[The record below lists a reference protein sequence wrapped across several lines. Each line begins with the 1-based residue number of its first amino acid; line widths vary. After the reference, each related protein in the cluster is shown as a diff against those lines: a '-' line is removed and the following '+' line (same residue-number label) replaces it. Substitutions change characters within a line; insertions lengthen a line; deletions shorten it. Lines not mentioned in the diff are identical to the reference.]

1 MFIASASF
9 FLLLS
14 IFFFLFTCFFLSF
27 SFPSLLSSLSFFF
40 YSFLLLLFLPSS
52 FLFSFFSV
60 FFLISFNIIEFSHS
74 LIAPFSFRLAM
85 QHFQRRQCET
95 NAPPLS
101 IIEAVQIK
109 TKSPCCF
116 VSIISM
122 SPVNSLFFIL
132 PLISYEFLWLVVQV
146 FISL

>member
-1 MFIASASF
+1 MLFP
-9 FLLLS
+9 
-14 IFFFLFTCFFLSF
+14 FFFFPFFIVISF
-27 SFPSLLSSLSFFF
+27 FFF

-95 NAPPLS
+95 NAPPPLS